1 MQTVRRYADNR
12 RVRRNARNPTMTTN
26 LPQIRER
33 IGAADFQTVAKFLPA
48 SELGGTLAVSEN
60 EKAVVMR
67 GGRVV
72 DMFSGRSGRTQT
84 DSEVVVASLRQ
95 YHMIIGFGDCSRS
108 PYNQPPMRIHAAA
121 PEFQASNGE
130 AIRSMTVAIA
140 FSLVRDDRAN
150 VEKLLSLNS
159 ERKDAITVQ
168 DLASDLTLPP
178 FIVAAFASAEAS
190 GERSIRF
197 DEPHSDKVRERILMA
212 ANMMLEQYG
221 VSASRVA
228 LSVNATSR
236 DAELAL
242 PEVEREINAEH
253 AAEMARLNTRVTR
266 IDAQIEAERRMLE
279 LDELSH
285 QREMLRTAMIR
296 HWEERAEI
304 QARIEFLDP
313 QPLADPPGYYAP
325 GGYSPDAYEG
335 SPPAPVA
342 SPVSPTFWLHEDEA
356 EVTLH
361 ASDCEYVKKW
371 GKPPRWTEFASES
384 DALDSTDRPVRG
396 CRDCHPLPGD
406 AEFGV
411 VSIHK
416 AAEEGYTQRVLELI
430 SAGADINR
438 ADPSGAIP
446 LEYAETG
453 DHVEIVQALILAG
466 SDIPS
471 QSGSSQTPIHWAI
484 GRGHSGLAKSLIDNG
499 ADIHAPDGN
508 NDTPLHSAVRGGNAE
523 GVQMLIAAGA
533 DIHAKN
539 KDGDTPLHSAIRN
552 GNAEVFQ
559 TLTSAGADISV
570 DDKDGNMV
578 LHGTLVD
585 RVIRDGNVE
594 LFQMLLDSAADIHA
608 DDKDGDTLLHSA
620 VRGGNVKLVQTL
632 ISAGADI
639 HARDGNNDTPLH
651 HALRDGN
658 DEIIQTLISAGA
670 DINARDRSIDTPLH
684 HALRDGNDEIVQTL
698 ISAGADIHARHK
710 DGNTPLH
717 AAASTGRTEIVL
729 ALINAGAD
737 IHDWG
742 RYGDTPLHAAAS
754 NGKTETALA
763 LINAGASINAKNR
776 YRNTP
781 LHVAASNGKT
791 EVALALINVGAD
803 IHAEDDIF
811 GTPLHSAASN
821 GNTETALALISA
833 GANVNAQANNGIT
846 PMRIASD
853 KGHTETER
861 ALIRAGAVPRKSWL
875 SRLMSR

>member
-1 MQTVRRYADNR
+1 
-12 RVRRNARNPTMTTN
+12 MTTN

-67 GGRVV
+67 DGRVV
-72 DMFSGRSGRTQT
+72 DMFSGRAGRTQA

-197 DEPHSDKVRERILMA
+197 DEPYSDKVRERILMA

-279 LDELSH
+279 LDELSN
-285 QREMLRTAMIR
+285 QREMLRTAMMR

-313 QPLADPPGYYAP
+313 RPPSEPSDGYAP
-325 GGYSPDAYEG
+325 GGYLA
-335 SPPAPVA
+335 SPPAAPG
-342 SPVSPTFWLHEDEA
+342 FWLHEDDA

-361 ASDCEYVKKW
+361 KGDCEYVKKW
-371 GKPPRWTEFASES
+371 GKPPRWTAFATES
-384 DALDSTDRPVRG
+384 DARDSTVRPARG
-396 CRDCHPLPGD
+396 CRACNPLPSD
-406 AEFGV
+406 ADLFPI
-411 VSIHK
+411 SIHK
-416 AAEEGYTQRVLELI
+416 AAEDGYTQRVLELI
-430 SAGADINR
+430 SAGVDVNR
-438 ADPSGAIP
+438 KDPSGRMP
-446 LEYAETG
+446 LEYADMG
-453 DHVEIVQALILAG
+453 GHVEIVQALILAG

-484 GRGHSGLAKSLIDNG
+484 GRGYNDLAKSLTDNG
-499 ADIHAPDGN
+499 ADIHALDSDN
-508 NDTPLHSAVRGGNAE
+508 NTPLHSAVRGGNAE

-539 KDGDTPLHSAIRN
+539 KDGDTPLHSAIRR
-552 GNAEVFQ
+552 NAEVFQ
-559 TLTSAGADISV
+559 TLTSAGAD
-570 DDKDGNMV
+570 
-578 LHGTLVD
+578 T
-585 RVIRDGNVE
+585 
-594 LFQMLLDSAADIHA
+594 
-608 DDKDGDTLLHSA
+608 
-620 VRGGNVKLVQTL
+620 
-632 ISAGADI
+632 
-639 HARDGNNDTPLH
+639 HARDGKIDTPLH
-651 HALRDGN
+651 NAVRDGN

-670 DINARDRSIDTPLH
+670 DINAR
-684 HALRDGNDEIVQTL
+684 
-698 ISAGADIHARHK
+698 HK
-710 DGNTPLH
+710 DGNTSLH
-717 AAASTGRTEIVL
+717 TAASNGATDIAL

-737 IHDWG
+737 IHAVG
-742 RYGDTPLHAAAS
+742 IYGNTPLHAAAT
-754 NGKTETALA
+754 NGKNETALA
-763 LINAGASINAKNR
+763 LINAGAGISAKNSDM
-776 YRNTP
+776 NTP
-781 LHVAASNGKT
+781 LHVAASNGKNET
-791 EVALALINVGAD
+791 ALALINAGADIDAKNEHGSTPLQVVAISNYSKTETAQALIAAGAD
-803 IHAEDDIF
+803 IHAENENGD
-811 GTPLHSAASN
+811 TALHTAARN
-821 GNTETALALISA
+821 GKTEIALALITA
-833 GANVNAQANNGIT
+833 GAVINAMNEYGDT
-846 PMRIASD
+846 PLRCASD
-853 KGHTETER
+853 RGHTETEQ
-861 ALIRAGAVPRKSWL
+861 ALIRAGAAPRKSWL
-875 SRLMSR
+875 GRLVGR